1 MKENR
6 DDPAMPDRILEE
18 MARETPDMPADFHA
32 RWTEAIREE
41 AKQQQKTAKQQES
54 RRQWRYVLS
63 AAAVFVF
70 LIGGTL
76 LTRASEPKAQ
86 LRKQEIAVEA
96 AAPAAEDKEAP
107 AAEAEEVPVLGMEAA
122 PAAKNEAATA
132 IRESQYINTDAA
144 KDAFASMAYPAA
156 GASYEAA
163 EVNDEVTEADYAE
176 AGPYYGSAEM
186 EDEVTE
192 ADYAAAE
199 VSDAAAADYAAAGAE
214 GENAGSRK
222 AAEEAAEGRAK
233 AYTGVSAA
241 MAMPTEAVAAS
252 PMKTKEPTAAPTEAP
267 TVSPTV
273 VKTEAPTAAPTE
285 EPSAA
290 PAEAYGEGSGFVS
303 FLKDLGIFTLKAAG
317 AAAAGVLLGLGIAAI
332 WKKRKNRQKG

>member
-6 DDPAMPDRILEE
+6 DDPAMPDRILEV

-86 LRKQEIAVEA
+86 PRMQEIAVEA
-96 AAPAAEDKEAP
+96 
-107 AAEAEEVPVLGMEAA
+107 AA

-199 VSDAAAADYAAAGAE
+199 VSDAEAADYAAAGAE

-252 PMKTKEPTAAPTEAP
+252 PMKTEDPTATPTEAP
-267 TVSPTV
+267 TASPTASPTV
-273 VKTEAPTAAPTE
+273 AATAVKTEVPTE
-285 EPSAA
+285 ESAAA